1 LHKSLLLVRQ
11 GKFTDFFS
19 KPGRSTRQS
28 SEVEYAGYLSAAA
41 KEKVRSEKTEEFR
54 RVGLLIRPAA
64 TLTHEV

>member
-1 LHKSLLLVRQ
+1 
-11 GKFTDFFS
+11 
-19 KPGRSTRQS
+19 
-28 SEVEYAGYLSAAA
+28 VEYAGYLSAAA